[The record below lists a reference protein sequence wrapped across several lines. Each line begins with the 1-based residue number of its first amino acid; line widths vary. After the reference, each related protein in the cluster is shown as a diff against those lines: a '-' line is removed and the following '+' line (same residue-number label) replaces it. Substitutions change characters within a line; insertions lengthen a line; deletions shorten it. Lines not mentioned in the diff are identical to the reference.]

1 MKKAIQLGIL
11 LVASLLL
18 VSCGSTPEER
28 IADHIE
34 KIGEILEDDPKDG
47 IDELI
52 DYYDDN
58 FSDIIMAVAEVM
70 VEIHESSDKKTT
82 VKKMADEIL
91 KAVENIE
98 GPANKFVRKVNQDR
112 DLGREL
118 ERKVMRQFREYED
131 LEEVLEDIGRDF
143 QRSLGYDNRD
153 YRGEE
158 AIY

>member
-34 KIGEILEDDPKDG
+34 NIGEILEDDPKDG

-98 GPANKFVRKVNQDR
+98 GPANKFVRKVTQDH

-153 YRGEE
+153 F
-158 AIY
+158 